1 VVDRPHRT
9 RSLPVKGFHDQGMIR
24 EILFTLFFQQVV
36 QNARRDRFATLAK
49 GRYAQAW
56 TCLCKDAFYSQSFFR
71 LRLSDGTPSHNGMQS
86 PFALLGSPRCEGP
99 R

>member
-1 VVDRPHRT
+1 
-9 RSLPVKGFHDQGMIR
+9 VKRLGDGLMVLA
-24 EILFTLFFQQVV
+24 ILLSVEMKQVI

-56 TCLCKDAFYSQSFFR
+56 TCLCKDAAYSQSFLR
-71 LRLSDGTPSHNGMQS
+71 LRLSNGTPAHNGMQS